1 MYQFVVDYLKQNFQ
15 LSEAFYE
22 HLLTKLHRHEFSRKH
37 FLLSKDQVVDR
48 IWLVETGFVRAYY
61 LNKGNEITA
70 WFMQE
75 GDFVISVESFFE
87 QKPSIEFIHLLE
99 DSVLI
104 SITHHDL
111 QELYRLFPE
120 FNLVGRM
127 IVQRY
132 YVQSEKRLVDMRNQ
146 TSKARYLALLKR
158 WPALFN
164 RATVKDI
171 ASYIGM
177 KPETL
182 SRLRGQKL

>member
-1 MYQFVVDYLKQNFQ
+1 MR
-15 LSEAFYE
+15 SPP
-22 HLLTKLHRHEFSRKH
+22 
-37 FLLSKDQVVDR
+37 
-48 IWLVETGFVRAYY
+48 GF
-61 LNKGNEITA
+61 
-70 WFMQE
+70 
-75 GDFVISVESFFE
+75 
-87 QKPSIEFIHLLE
+87 
-99 DSVLI
+99 
-104 SITHHDL
+104 
-111 QELYRLFPE
+111 YRLFPE
-120 FNLVGRM
+120 FNLVGRI